1 MQENPESAYETP
13 GLDLPHTLRF
23 RLGMRIGAAAWP
35 ANHRTDGGAITLRGL
50 EIYVEGGLADEGENG
65 SQPNN

>member
-1 MQENPESAYETP
+1 M
-13 GLDLPHTLRF
+13 
-23 RLGMRIGAAAWP
+23 RLGAGSLVHKPSHKR
-35 ANHRTDGGAITLRGL
+35 RTITLRGL

>member
-1 MQENPESAYETP
+1 
-13 GLDLPHTLRF
+13 
-23 RLGMRIGAAAWP
+23 MRNGATAWP
-35 ANHRTDGGAITLRGL
+35 TNHHTDGGAITLRGL

>member
-1 MQENPESAYETP
+1 
-13 GLDLPHTLRF
+13 
-23 RLGMRIGAAAWP
+23 MRNGAAAWL
-35 ANHRTDGGAITLRGL
+35 AYHRTDGAAITLRGL